1 MNILLISR
9 GYPSNRDVQWG
20 CFERDQA
27 KALQK
32 LGHTVT
38 VMSIDGRFRLYKRR
52 LGITQISDDGINV
65 YNMFLL
71 SFCYS
76 KIIG

>member
-38 VMSIDGRFRLYKRR
+38 VMSIDGRFRLPKIRR
-52 LGITQISDDGINV
+52 
-65 YNMFLL
+65 
-71 SFCYS
+71 
-76 KIIG
+76 